1 MAFNRLLGNLATDL
15 DSAAS
20 GTFLSKDDATSA
32 DFTSIA
38 YSDLTGTPTVIDSAL
53 TTQLI
58 DSSYVQLRQADAAV
72 VGIDSATALV
82 LFDSDYV
89 GTRTTATQSGFK
101 EYQYTA
107 TASQTVFKDSDNN
120 GEILGFGSG
129 GILVFYNG
137 ILMRKGSTRDYTEQ
151 TNQITLNAAADSG
164 ANVSIAKWQVNTVQN
179 DFTFL
184 GAGAGTVI
192 TPDGSVSRVR
202 GGTADAVTD
211 ASNLKYQYERV
222 DGVGDILSYSSLPAF
237 DLNTSGSANNRIVW
251 AMKTGPLDNTARVGI
266 SFQDNSGNRS
276 NWHTYSNSLVH
287 VFGTQTTSYYIGW
300 SGFSTSA
307 YFILTYEVA
316 SNNTNFSVKAK
327 EVGAGNSI
335 VTLSAG
341 SSSVGYAPAYLT
353 NNNSVAFYGG
363 TAPSPIQGYNGRSSM
378 AHAVVG
384 IGTCPASISA
394 DEAIAQ
400 FETLM
405 FK

>member
-38 YSDLTGTPTVIDSAL
+38 YSDLTGSPSAIDSAL

-58 DSSYVQLRQADAAV
+58 DSSYVQLRQAAATV
-72 VGIDSATALV
+72 SGIDSATALV

-107 TASQTVFKDSDNN
+107 TANQTVFKDSDNN
-120 GEILGFGSG
+120 GEILGYGSG

-137 ILMRKGSTRDYTEQ
+137 ILMRQGASRDYTQQ

-202 GGTADAVTD
+202 GGTADPVSD
-211 ASNLKYQYERV
+211 GSNLKYQYERV
-222 DGVGDILSYSSLPAF
+222 DGTGDILSYSSLPAF

-251 AMKTGPLDNTARVGI
+251 GAMIGGLSSTASIGL

-276 NWHTYSNSLVH
+276 NWHTYNSNLVH
-287 VFGTQTTSYYIGW
+287 IFGTQTQSYTITW
-300 SGFSTSA
+300 SGFSQSA
-307 YFILTYEVA
+307 YYILTFETCSTA
-316 SNNTNFSVKAK
+316 SNMTLKAK
-327 EVGAGNSI
+327 EVGDGNSVI
-335 VTLSAG
+335 TITAAG
-341 SSSVGYAPAYLT
+341 SSVGYAPAYLT

-363 TAPSPIQGYNGRSSM
+363 SAPSPIQGYNSRGSISTR
-378 AHAVVG
+378 VVG
-384 IGTCPASISA
+384 VGTCPASLSA
-394 DEAIAQ
+394 EEAIAQ